1 MELSQLF
8 CVVYTIQLMASNQID
23 MILYEVTVE
32 VTKEKGCTIR
42 ISSTKIIKNKS
53 TAGCFP
59 NKYK

>member
-8 CVVYTIQLMASNQID
+8 CVVYTIQLRASNQSD
-23 MILYEVTVE
+23 MILYEVTVD

-42 ISSTKIIKNKS
+42 ILSTKTIKNKS